1 MTISFDASGDFK
13 NTERFIGKVKKVNI
27 LPALRSLAMA
37 GVRALA
43 SATPVDSG
51 LAADSWGFEITR
63 SRNSASITWTN
74 SDVESGFPVAIM
86 LQYGHGTRNGGYVKG
101 RDYINPAMQPV
112 FDKIAEEAWKVV
124 TSA

>member
-13 NTERFIGKVKKVNI
+13 NTERFIGKVKKVNL

-51 LAADSWGFEITR
+51 LAATSWGYEITR
-63 SRNSASITWTN
+63 SRTSTSITWTN

>member
-13 NTERFIGKVKKVNI
+13 NTERFIGKVKKGNI

-74 SDVESGFPVAIM
+74 SDVENGFPVAIM

>member
-1 MTISFDASGDFK
+1 MLRFESRGDFK
-13 NTERFIGKVKKVNI
+13 NTERFLRKMSSVDIAS
-27 LPALRSLAMA
+27 ALKSFAQE

-43 SATPVDSG
+43 AATPLDSG
-51 LAADSWGFEITR
+51 KAASSWGYEITR
-63 SRNSASITWTN
+63 SRTTTSITWTN
-74 SDVESGFPVAIM
+74 SDVENGFPVAIM

>member
-1 MTISFDASGDFK
+1 MITFEQKGDFK
-13 NTERFIGKVKKVNI
+13 NTERFLKKMDSFNFGLTLKGVAQKGVA
-27 LPALRSLAMA
+27 ALVA
-37 GVRALA
+37 
-43 SATPVDSG
+43 ATPIDSG
-51 LAADSWGFEITR
+51 LAANSWGYELTR
-63 SRNSASITWTN
+63 SKNSFTITWTN

>member
-1 MTISFDASGDFK
+1 MITFEQKGDFK
-13 NTERFIGKVKKVNI
+13 NTERFLKKMDSFNFGLTLEGVAQKGVA
-27 LPALRSLAMA
+27 ALVA
-37 GVRALA
+37 
-43 SATPVDSG
+43 ATPIDSG
-51 LAADSWGFEITR
+51 LAANSWGYELTR
-63 SRNSASITWTN
+63 SKNSFTITWTN